1 VSSKPLVGSAIDG
14 LIYDSIQVG
23 AQPIGVHP
31 GCAACGIRNY
41 CARYEP
47 AWRKRAELRDRYPV
61 STDDDDL
68 SGLHVAK
75 DGAGVVAQLAL
86 GDGSRHGKAM

>member
-31 GCAACGIRNY
+31 GCAACGIRNHR
-41 CARYEP
+41 ARYES
-47 AWRKRAELRDRYPV
+47 AWRKRAKLRNRHPI
-61 STDDDDL
+61 SADDHDL
-68 SGLHVAK
+68 PGLHLTK
-75 DGAGVVAQLAL
+75 DGARVVA
-86 GDGSRHGKAM
+86 